1 MTKRLYGGQAKIMKR
16 KTTEAL
22 REDIALNG
30 TVQLYR
36 KKRLTT
42 TVNVA
47 ESE

>member
-1 MTKRLYGGQAKIMKR
+1 MKR

-30 TVQLYR
+30 AMQLHR

-42 TVNVA
+42 TVNVP